1 MTMVTRFLAGD
12 GGVLPERSVLE
23 DHPAGYAGP
32 YCLTYCCDLIFCAS
46 FALIGGRAD
55 ERTTAPPTGGWRT
68 GSSAARA
75 GVVKLAAEAAV
86 VTVAATV
93 VLGANTGSPARDA
106 AGGKTPS
113 CVTAAPVGEKAHV
126 A

>member
-1 MTMVTRFLAGD
+1 MA
-12 GGVLPERSVLE
+12 
-23 DHPAGYAGP
+23 
-32 YCLTYCCDLIFCAS
+32 TYCCDLIFCAS